1 MYTGHMRIN
10 ASEFKAR
17 CLSLLDQVADT
28 GEELIVLKRGRV
40 VARVLPAEDERPWLK
55 LLGAGT
61 LCGDP
66 FAPVVAEG
74 DIDALSQTLSPST
87 RDALP

>member
-1 MYTGHMRIN
+1 
-10 ASEFKAR
+10 
-17 CLSLLDQVADT
+17 
-28 GEELIVLKRGRV
+28 
-40 VARVLPAEDERPWLK
+40 VLPAEDERPWLK
-55 LLGAGT
+55 LLGSGT

>member
-17 CLSLLDQVADT
+17 CLSLLDQVAET

-40 VARVLPAEDERPWLK
+40 VARVLPAED
-55 LLGAGT
+55 
-61 LCGDP
+61 
-66 FAPVVAEG
+66 
-74 DIDALSQTLSPST
+74 
-87 RDALP
+87 